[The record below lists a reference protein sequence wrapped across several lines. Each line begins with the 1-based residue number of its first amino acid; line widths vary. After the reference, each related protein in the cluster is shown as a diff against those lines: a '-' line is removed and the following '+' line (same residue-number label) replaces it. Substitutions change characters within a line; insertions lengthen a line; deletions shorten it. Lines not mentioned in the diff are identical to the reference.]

1 MFDWRKKIT
10 VRGWADG
17 PPGSPTAVA
26 TAGSASASSNAAPL
40 PVDDSLTVD
49 HIREGLSQTIEA
61 EIIPRLMLT
70 HHFDGNGSAVPAGPP
85 PTVTPEDLIELSAAV
100 LRDDGTAADILSRWM
115 ESGADFETVALE
127 LLAPTAGHLG
137 QLWEADLLDFTDVTI
152 GTWRLQQLMQ
162 QAALCLPVPEAR
174 EDDPRKRILLLATPG
189 EQHSFGISMVAE
201 FFRRDGWE
209 LTLLAPSTAALIE
222 RTLETDWFAV
232 VAVSVSTDVRR
243 NGLPDVIKLIRK
255 ASCNRTIAIMLG
267 GRAIGGD
274 EDFARLMGADTTSV
288 NARDALNKAQF
299 LLTKVAVLG

>member
-1 MFDWRKKIT
+1 MFDWRKKIAL
-10 VRGWADG
+10 RGWVGNSPGRQPDPG
-17 PPGSPTAVA
+17 PSGNSM
-26 TAGSASASSNAAPL
+26 AAHALAHSEPSQ
-40 PVDDSLTVD
+40 DDV
-49 HIREGLSQTIEA
+49 RNGLSRTIEA
-61 EIIPRLMLT
+61 EIIPRLMLAL
-70 HHFDGNGSAVPAGPP
+70 HHERPEVAGISNSPRK
-85 PTVTPEDLIELSAAV
+85 VSPEDLIELAAAV
-100 LRDDGTAADILSRWM
+100 LRDDGSATEILSAWM
-115 ESGADFETVALE
+115 ESGADFEMLALE

-162 QAALCLPVPEAR
+162 HAAVCLPAPEVPE
-174 EDDPRKRILLLATPG
+174 DPRKRILLLSTPG

-222 RTLETDWFAV
+222 RTLETEWFAV

-255 ASCNRTIAIMLG
+255 ASCNRTISVMLG
-267 GRAIGGD
+267 GRTIGGD
-274 EDFARLMGADTTSV
+274 EEFARLLGADTTSV